1 MKYNR
6 LTVSKVLII
15 APKKV
20 SEATWQRE
28 KDKWEH
34 LKLLRFSTVLG
45 TQKQRIKALNAP
57 ADIYVINRDNVAWIV
72 EYYKNDWPF
81 DMVVLDEASSF
92 KNKSAIRFK
101 KLKAIRPHITRLVEL
116 TGTPAPKDA
125 LDTWAQVFL
134 LDQGERLGKT
144 YTACRDA
151 YFTPARMTKN
161 HMGQLV
167 GTGYHFINDQTQ
179 EAFFSKLRDICIS
192 LKAADYI
199 KMPDKIIDDIPVVLD
214 AQAQRQ
220 YDTMEREMVLEV
232 AEDTLDVGSAAALR
246 NKLQQI
252 GNGAAYMVEN
262 LLQPDGLYL
271 ESRKTVDIHDN
282 KIEALL
288 EMLEQLGEEHAV
300 IFYAFQHDRDKI
312 LAVLAKDVRFKS
324 KTTKLF
330 GGAEDEKAWNTG
342 KIDYLL
348 AHPASCAYGLNIQD
362 GGHHVVWFGLTD
374 SLELYIQANA
384 RLHRQ
389 GQEHTVFIHRMIV
402 VGSVDE
408 DIIAG
413 IEGKDA
419 CQEILLQRMKARIEK
434 VKTSMT

>member
-1 MKYNR
+1 M
-6 LTVSKVLII
+6 SKVLII

-28 KDKWEH
+28 QSKWDH

-45 TQKQRIKALNAP
+45 SASKRIKALNSP
-57 ADIYVINRDNVAWIV
+57 ADIYVINRDNVAWLV
-72 EYYKNDWPF
+72 DYYKNDWPF
-81 DMVVLDEASSF
+81 DMVILDEASSF
-92 KNKSAIRFK
+92 KNQSAIRFK
-101 KLKAIRPHITRLVEL
+101 KLKAIRPHIKRIIEL

-125 LDTWAQVFL
+125 LDTWAQVYL

-144 YTACRDA
+144 YTACRDN
-151 YFTPARMTKN
+151 FFIPSSMTKN
-161 HMGQLV
+161 SNGQLV
-167 GTGYHFINDQTQ
+167 GTGYHFRSDQAQ
-179 EAFFSKLRDICIS
+179 EDFYSRLMDVCIS

-199 KMPDKIIDDIPVVLD
+199 TMPDKIIDDIPVLLD

-220 YDTMEREMVLEV
+220 YDAMERDMVLEV

-252 GNGAAYMVEN
+252 GNGAAYMTESIM
-262 LLQPDGLYL
+262 QSEGEYI
-271 ESRKTVDIHDN
+271 ESRKVLAIHDN
-282 KIEALL
+282 KLEALT
-288 EMLEQLGEEHAV
+288 ETLEQLGSEHAV
-300 IFYAFQHDRDKI
+300 IFYAFKHDRDRI
-312 LAVLAKDVRFKS
+312 LEALSKDNRFKHR
-324 KTTKLF
+324 TTKLF
-330 GGAEDEKAWNTG
+330 AGALDETAWNTG

-362 GGHHVVWFGLTD
+362 GGHHVIWFGLTD

-389 GQEHTVFIHRMIV
+389 GQTHTVFIHRLIV
-402 VGSVDE
+402 QGSVDE

-413 IEGKDA
+413 IEGKDE

-434 VKTSMT
+434 VKTSTP